1 MNYPIKENIALVDD
15 GAVETYLSELFAY
28 VEWEPHHIIAL
39 RPQGEKGTPKEG
51 RPGGDVWLQ
60 PGLTGFDTAV
70 ETIKKYVRA
79 YAGDHQA
86 AFVIPAVLNRPS
98 GSAEAVGLFTA
109 VVVDIDKGDT
119 GSALAHATN
128 HLGAPTM
135 IVESGGVTDAGSAK
149 LHLYYRL
156 TEPTQDIVSV
166 MKARHMLAV
175 KLGGDRAFGMPRSDR
190 TGLGR
195 AHQPIRIP
203 GSVHAKNG
211 QPKKVGMVKADGPDH
226 ELLEFIEKLEA
237 MPPAPGV
244 DAGDDAAGEQLRI
257 GFGQAMGGKFVF
269 GPGAISNP
277 FEREEI
283 GAALSGE
290 IKEGGDGD
298 RNRWTEFSRVAGHY
312 IREARDGIID
322 LATAEELTRGWMNAK
337 MSPPWPDERFK
348 REFQALYQ
356 HDQRE
361 AKKIALAD
369 AQGAIPLMTQV
380 GGNAGG
386 AAPKATLPEFG
397 EARWSGREKPKRQFM
412 VSGLVQPAKHHL
424 LVAEGGA
431 GKTFLALELVAKVA
445 CPREGDTWLGQKIDP
460 QHCGAVVMFTTED
473 DTDEITIRLHELN
486 VMDRVAEATKAGR
499 FYIVPTIEAGGSF
512 PLVAR
517 AKDGTPKLSPRWE
530 YWLTE
535 LAQVPDLKLVVID
548 TANSVM
554 HGEENS
560 ATVINEF
567 VQALTVVC
575 GGLGAAVLVL
585 HHVRKTGQEPIRTPE
600 DMLNAIRGS
609 GAISASFRVAIGVW
623 HESEYEKVLKAAGEP
638 VREKALYRFAVV
650 KGNNPELMPG
660 VGYLLRNRVGFL
672 EDATR
677 RMIQAGQQG
686 AQERAAWVLWVFT
699 YADRNGYPMSPRMAW
714 DRRAGMPGPV
724 RTMSK
729 HEFDTV
735 IGNLKAGGK
744 LVEIVGHSGR
754 AKELNGALVP
764 PDSEFLAPMP
774 PERSAGRF
782 RLDGHLGRHDPGG
795 WAYDMVTG
803 EIMEG
808 APA

>member
-60 PGLTGFDTAV
+60 PGLTGFDAVV

-86 AFVIPAVLNRPS
+86 AFTIPAVLNRPS

-175 KLGGDRAFGMPRSDR
+175 KLGGDRAFGMPKSDR

-322 LATAEELTRGWMNAK
+322 LVTAEDLTRGWMNAK
-337 MSPPWPDERFK
+337 MSPPWPEDRFK
-348 REFQALYQ
+348 REFVALYQ
-356 HDQRE
+356 KDQRA
-361 AKKIALAD
+361 AKNVALAE
-369 AQGAIPLMTQV
+369 AQGAVPVVIQADGTRADV
-380 GGNAGG
+380 GLEA
-386 AAPKATLPEFG
+386 FG
-397 EARWSGREKPKRQFM
+397 EVRWSGREKPKRQFM
-412 VSGLVQPAKHHL
+412 VEGLIQPGKHHL

-431 GKTFLALELVAKVA
+431 GKTFMSLELIAKVA
-445 CPREGDTWLGQKIDP
+445 APREGDAWLGKKIDP
-460 QHCGAVVMFTTED
+460 AHCGAVVMFTTED

-535 LAQVPDLKLVVID
+535 ISRVPNLKLVVID

-585 HHVRKTGQEPIRTPE
+585 HHVRKAGQEPIRTPE

-623 HESEYEKVLKAAGEP
+623 HESEYEKVLKAAGEA

-672 EDATR
+672 EDATA
-677 RMIQAGQQG
+677 RMVAATKAGG
-686 AQERAAWVLWVFT
+686 QERAAWVLWAFQF
-699 YADRNGYPMSPRMAW
+699 ADAQGYPLSPRAVW
-714 DRRAGMPGPV
+714 DRRAALPGPV
-724 RTMSK
+724 RSMSK
-729 HEFDTV
+729 HEFDSV
-735 IGNLKAGGK
+735 LGDLRAGGK
-744 LVEIVGHSGR
+744 LVEIVGHTGR
-754 AKELNGALVP
+754 AKELNGALVG
-764 PDSEFLAPMP
+764 PDSPFLAPMP
-774 PERSAGRF
+774 PERSAGKF
-782 RLDGHLGRHDPGG
+782 RHDPEG
-795 WAYDMVTG
+795 WAYDPVTG
-803 EIMEG
+803 EVLEG
-808 APA
+808 